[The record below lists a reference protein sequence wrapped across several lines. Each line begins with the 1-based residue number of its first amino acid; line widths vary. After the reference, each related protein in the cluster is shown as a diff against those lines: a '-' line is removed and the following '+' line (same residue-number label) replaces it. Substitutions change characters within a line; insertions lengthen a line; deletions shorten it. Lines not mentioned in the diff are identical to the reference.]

1 MGSTTAPTTEPR
13 SEIDDPSEDDVF
25 EILSN
30 RRRRFVTHALKRA
43 EESVDVS
50 EFSRH
55 VTAQERGV
63 DPETID
69 YDDRRN
75 VQTVLTRTHRLKID
89 EYDVVKYDDKTKI
102 VEATPVLDD
111 LDVLRGKKIPW
122 SLLYYLGLAAVV
134 GALMLAVT
142 VKARLFAALDGTAL
156 AVFAV
161 TAFGSPP
168 RSTTT
173 TSTTTAS
180 ALGWG
185 IWRSRSNC
193 ASGSES

>member
-1 MGSTTAPTTEPR
+1 MCSTTAPTTEPR
-13 SEIDDPSEDDVF
+13 LEIDDLSEDDVF
-25 EILSN
+25 EMLSN
-30 RRRRFVTHALKRA
+30 RRRRFVIHALNCV
-43 EESVDVS
+43 EEPVDVS
-50 EFSRH
+50 ELSRH
-55 VTAQERGV
+55 VTVWERGV

-69 YDDRRN
+69 YDGRWN
-75 VQTVLTRTHRLKID
+75 VQTTLTRTHRPKLD
-89 EYDVVKYDDKTKI
+89 EHDVVKYDDETKV
-102 VEATPVLDD
+102 VEPTPVLDD
-111 LDVLRGKKIPW
+111 LDVLRGREIPW
-122 SLLYYLGLAAVV
+122 SLYYLGLGALV

-142 VKARLFAALDGTAL
+142 VETPLLTALDGTAV

-168 RSTTT
+168 RSTT
-173 TSTTTAS
+173 TTTAS